1 MKLKNQCRKFLNF
14 KLMVEFLEFK
24 EVGYSIGV
32 TVRNTSSFPEY
43 RKDLTHNLNAV
54 KISTSA
60 IG

>member
-1 MKLKNQCRKFLNF
+1 
-14 KLMVEFLEFK
+14 MVEFLEFK

-32 TVRNTSSFPEY
+32 TVRNMSSFPEY

-54 KISTSA
+54 KISASA